1 MVLVKFLFANMIIV
15 SKFPGTFKTNVEV
28 KATQSAIPSAIEG
41 GVFDRL
47 RSFPRLTSVS
57 DVLLISPVYASTGMI
72 LTTKAEYCGTGTKRL
87 QCSVNSKQ

>member
-72 LTTKAEYCGTGTKRL
+72 LTTKAEYCSTGTKRL
-87 QCSVNSKQ
+87 QFSVKSKQ